1 MRFVFS
7 VFFILLTTI
16 NAQVTFEKIFERNYS
31 ELPFGLRIENSGIY
45 SISSFDVDQNN
56 IVFKTYDNNDA
67 YKFGLQSDI
76 VNQEKSLFKYDALLN
91 NDINIL
97 EYAESISEDE
107 EILISK
113 KIFVGENQISVVD
126 KNGKLIFNNSE
137 VAFVNVSPDKL
148 ILFSEY
154 LDKKQI
160 EIFFNNSLGYA
171 SIIGIDK
178 HSNHFILT
186 EEVESHI
193 PLKVARKILVI
204 NSNAEVLTQLS
215 VPMVKYLSLIKEFQ
229 IDGDGNL
236 YHLYTEEEKLS
247 VIKIE
252 NLTNING
259 SVEYPVELQK
269 EVHFNNFVSTDEYK
283 GDEPQEIKKLS
294 SRLAAIKLGEKY
306 VLHKYNVTSANLAPN
321 NITAPDGDI
330 IKTPPWLVV
339 GANAK
344 VPYKWGG
351 FQTLEQFT
359 GQLQYNRY
367 AGDIHTSG
375 VSNYAV
381 GVDCSGFVSR
391 CWQLTYHSA
400 TSMMPNITTQY
411 SDWNQLRPGDAI
423 HKVGHVRLFIN
434 RNSDGSFRIVEAS
447 ARDWGVS
454 FWSYSLSDLSS
465 YTPRYYN
472 NMSDDYTFIQPELLS
487 AKILDINTEITWE
500 CDTTGVIAF
509 NIYVSKNGVD
519 WTHIASESKETFSTL
534 IPNSEDYF
542 SFRISAVTENAEGN
556 WSNSLS
562 AFSSNNDSKILIVDG
577 FERDYGS
584 GSWHG
589 DGHTFISKYA
599 EVLSEENIS
608 FESVSHKIVIDEL
621 ISLNDYKAVYWIIG
635 DESTIDETFN
645 STEQNIIKYY
655 LENGGNF
662 FVSGS
667 EIGWDLSYRGSD
679 DDKSFYSNYLKAQF
693 VSDNAN
699 VLNAVGIN
707 ETLFDGISIR
717 FGQTYEEDYP
727 DVISPIN
734 GSELCLNY
742 SNNKGAGIYYS
753 GKFGSSDKVSKL
765 VYIAFPVETI
775 SDDSVFSSLI
785 KNSFEFFDTPVS
797 VSDQNSVP
805 SKFELKQNYPNPFNP
820 NTSIE
825 YSVPNTEY
833 VSLKVYDILGN
844 EVATLV
850 NEKKYAGSYK
860 VNFDASQLSSGVYFY
875 KLNAGTFNRIGKMLL
890 IK

>member
-186 EEVESHI
+186 EEVESQI

-204 NSNAEVLTQLS
+204 NSKAEVLTQLS

-252 NLTNING
+252 NLTKING
-259 SVEYPVELQK
+259 DTSYPLELQK

-411 SDWNQLRPGDAI
+411 SDWNQLKPGDAI

-487 AKILDINTEITWE
+487 AKILDNNTEITWD

-519 WTHIASESKETFSTL
+519 WTHIASESKETVSTL

-608 FESVSHKIVIDEL
+608 FESVNHKIVIDEL

-645 STEQNIIKYY
+645 STEQNIIKNY
-655 LENGGNF
+655 LENGGSF

-707 ETLFDGISIR
+707 ETLFDGLSIR

-753 GKFGSSDKVSKL
+753 GKFGSSDKVGKL
-765 VYIAFPVETI
+765 IYIAFPVETI

-797 VSDQNSVP
+797 VSDEIVTP
-805 SKFELKQNYPNPFNP
+805 AKFELKQNYPNPFNP
-820 NTSIE
+820 TTSIE
-825 YSVPNTEY
+825 CVVPSSEY
-833 VSLKVYDILGN
+833 VSLKVYDVLGN
-844 EVATLV
+844 EVASLV
-850 NEKKYAGSYK
+850 NENKNAGSYRIDF
-860 VNFDASQLSSGVYFY
+860 NASTLSSGVYFY
-875 KLNAGTFNRIGKMLL
+875 KITAGNYTETKKMML

>member
-7 VFFILLTTI
+7 VIFILLTTI
-16 NAQVTFEKIFERNYS
+16 NAQVTFEKIFEKNYS

-45 SISSFDVDQNN
+45 SVSSFDVDKNN
-56 IVFKTYDNNDA
+56 IAFKTYDDNKV
-67 YKFGLQSDI
+67 YRFEK
-76 VNQEKSLFKYDALLN
+76 NQKTFIEENALLRY
-91 NDINIL
+91 DVIL
-97 EYAESISEDE
+97 KKNVNVLEFVDKVDE
-107 EILISK
+107 KDILITK
-113 KIFVGENQISVVD
+113 KIFFDENQITVID
-126 KNGKLIFNNSE
+126 KNGQLILNNSA
-137 VAFVNVSPDKL
+137 VAFVNVSPNKL
-148 ILFSEY
+148 LLFSEY
-154 LDKKQI
+154 LEKKKI
-160 EIFFNNSLGYA
+160 EIFFDNSLGYA

-178 HSNHFILT
+178 YANHFILA
-186 EEVESHI
+186 EEFESHI
-193 PLKVARKILVI
+193 PLKVTRKILVI
-204 NSNAEVLTQLS
+204 NSNAKVLTELS
-215 VPMVKYLSLIKEFQ
+215 VPIVKYLSLIKEFQ
-229 IDGDGNL
+229 IDEDGNL

-247 VIKIE
+247 VIKVE
-252 NLTNING
+252 NLTKIN
-259 SVEYPVELQK
+259 SEAVYPIELQK
-269 EVHFNNFVSTDEYK
+269 EVHFNNFVSTEEYK
-283 GDEPQEIKKLS
+283 GDEPEEIKKLS

-306 VLHKYNVTSANLAPN
+306 VLHKYNLTSANLAPN

-411 SDWNQLRPGDAI
+411 SDWNQLKPGDAI

-472 NMSDDYTFIQPELLS
+472 NMSDDYIFIQPELLS
-487 AKILDINTEITWE
+487 AKILDSNTEITWKS
-500 CDTTGVIAF
+500 DTTGVIAF
-509 NIYVSKNGVD
+509 NIYVSKNGID
-519 WTHIASESKETFSTL
+519 WTHIASESKDAVSTL

-542 SFRISAVTENAEGN
+542 SYRISAVTENAEGN

-562 AFSSNNDSKILIVDG
+562 AFSSNNDSKVLIVDG

-584 GSWHG
+584 GSWQG
-589 DGHTFISKYA
+589 DGHTFINKYA
-599 EVLSEENIS
+599 EVFRKENVLL
-608 FESVSHKIVIDEL
+608 ESVSHKIVIDEL
-621 ISLNDYKAVYWIIG
+621 ITLNDYKAVFWIVG

-645 STEQNIIKYY
+645 STEQSIIKNY

-662 FVSGS
+662 FLSGS

-699 VLNAVGIN
+699 VLNAAGIN
-707 ETLFDGISIR
+707 ETLFDGLSIR

-727 DVISPIN
+727 DVISPN
-734 GSELCLNY
+734 DGSTLCINY

-753 GKFGSSDKVSKL
+753 GKFGSSDELSKL

-775 SDDSVFSSLI
+775 SDDSVFYSLI
-785 KNSFEFFDTPVS
+785 KNSYEFFDTPVS
-797 VSDQNSVP
+797 VSDEIVTP
-805 SKFELKQNYPNPFNP
+805 AKFELMQNYPNPFNP

-825 YSVPNTEY
+825 YSVPSTEY

-850 NEKKYAGSYK
+850 NEKKDAGSYR
-860 VNFDASQLSSGVYFY
+860 VNFDAASLSSGVYFY
-875 KLNAGTFNRIGKMLL
+875 RIKTGSFNQVRKMLL
-890 IK
+890 LK